1 MKTEREERGWEDELS
16 VMGRRR
22 GKVGGGSGGA
32 AKTWPKMKT
41 KRGHGVIDRLIP
53 PHAPVTRL
61 IGVAKTEAGRGKG
74 ERRQSH
80 GSVRPLR
87 SGLCRVCAAAP
98 PSSLQSFPSKLH
110 PQGGA
115 GNESCKG
122 FLLSFFFN

>member
-1 MKTEREERGWEDELS
+1 M
-16 VMGRRR
+16 
-22 GKVGGGSGGA
+22 GGGSGGA

-41 KRGHGVIDRLIP
+41 KRGDGVIDRLIA

-87 SGLCRVCAAAP
+87 SGLCQGVWRRRRPLPFKA
-98 PSSLQSFPSKLH
+98 SLRSFILKEELEMSPAR
-110 PQGGA
+110 GFF
-115 GNESCKG
+115 
-122 FLLSFFFN
+122 FLLFF